1 MPHSQHYH
9 TCNLCKVKNIPC
21 VLIQEQETRHAP
33 DYSKAV
39 IFKGFLIHRECATNL
54 QYVKLKPIS
63 LTKALT
69 QEQRSFYH
77 FYFFHQL
84 TKTKKIELL
93 QNLVHRSKLLRQ
105 KQSQ

>member
-1 MPHSQHYH
+1 M
-9 TCNLCKVKNIPC
+9 
-21 VLIQEQETRHAP
+21 
-33 DYSKAV
+33 

-54 QYVKLKPIS
+54 QYVKLKPIP

-93 QNLVHRSKLLRQ
+93 QNLAHRGKSL
-105 KQSQ
+105 KQNNNQQQQTNKPTRDTSQDFDWFANYPIT